1 MMNPLTVEDSSE
13 EIKLADEREE
23 TRTTVVNYDSITDQ
37 ESSHTVHK
45 PQPRL
50 CHLKKWPH
58 FQGYGFN
65 LHAERAKTGQHIGK
79 VDVDSPAESAGLR
92 EGDRIIE
99 VNNVNISNENHQQVV
114 KRIRNGLEKNGKFY
128 DNEVLLLVL
137 DHETDMYYRNLNV
150 IVKSDFKNVLRI
162 TTVMPNDNNNDNEN
176 NSDAEEEVNNNK
188 PDCINQ
194 NVETKT
200 LIDATNTILATNSL
214 SSISQKSTNSTNGNL
229 QDTQKAVKNSSPVT
243 SQNENLLNS
252 SVTSMTDHIK
262 SNSNKDAVSSASNL
276 SLSSNNQ
283 SNSSKATTPNIQA
296 KNETNNS
303 SSKMLNNSI
312 VDKITE
318 AIYEQ
323 NSIDRRANNNNN
335 NNSAKKMST
344 IDPFQMSAAEF
355 KSYLKSKGRVDPRIA
370 QVDMRQKFQMFQEM
384 WTDADT
390 SNSNQNRTNCKIQ
403 CQNIKK
409 NRTLIHLVEIQ
420 NLFYFLKQKF
430 FFLNQKE
437 DHSRAIT
444 FFFLLS

>member
-1 MMNPLTVEDSSE
+1 MSIAMNPLSGDDSTEELKLSGDCEDTTTDTQTNAPSC
-13 EIKLADEREE
+13 EISTATQE
-23 TRTTVVNYDSITDQ
+23 TSITTT
-37 ESSHTVHK
+37 SHK

-150 IVKSDFKNVLRI
+150 IVKADFKNVLKI
-162 TTVMPNDNNNDNEN
+162 TTVMPDNEDSDEEDVNNNDSEC
-176 NSDAEEEVNNNK
+176 V
-188 PDCINQ
+188 NQ
-194 NVETKT
+194 NQKSNT
-200 LIDATNTILATNSL
+200 LTDATNTILAANSL
-214 SSISQKSTNSTNGNL
+214 SSISQKSI
-229 QDTQKAVKNSSPVT
+229 SSNNNTKMSESQNNVTAAATTTTT
-243 SQNENLLNS
+243 SQNENSMNG
-252 SVTSMTDHIK
+252 SVTSMTNK
-262 SNSNKDAVSSASNL
+262 SSNKDAVSSASNL

-303 SSKMLNNSI
+303 KMLSNSI
-312 VDKITE
+312 VDNITE
-318 AIYEQ
+318 SIYEQ
-323 NSIDRRANNNNN
+323 NSIDRRDNN
-335 NNSAKKMST
+335 NNSKNAKKMSN

-355 KSYLKSKGRVDPRIA
+355 KTYLKSKGRVDPRIA
-370 QVDMRQKFQMFQEM
+370 QVDMRQKFQMFQDM
-384 WTDADT
+384 
-390 SNSNQNRTNCKIQ
+390 
-403 CQNIKK
+403 
-409 NRTLIHLVEIQ
+409 
-420 NLFYFLKQKF
+420 
-430 FFLNQKE
+430 
-437 DHSRAIT
+437 
-444 FFFLLS
+444 